1 MTTQN
6 QWHEL
11 AQQLRV
17 DSIRSTTAAGSGH
30 PTSSMSAADLMA
42 VFMSKYFRYDFDH
55 PDNPNNDRFI
65 LSKGHAC
72 PLLYAMH
79 KAAGVMS
86 DEQMMSLRQF
96 GSPVQGH
103 PVPVLPGIEV
113 ATGSLGQGLS
123 VGVGMALAGKYL
135 DQLPYRVWVLQGD
148 SETAEGSVWE
158 AFDHASY
165 YNLDNLILIIDV
177 NRLGQRGQTELG
189 WNTQAYATRARAFG
203 WHAIEIDGHDFK
215 EIEQAYGEALSI
227 HNQPV
232 VIIARTVKGK
242 GASVVENQSGWHGK
256 NLDEEKANAAIEELG
271 GQRNIQIS
279 VPKPE
284 EEGEPA
290 IIGETQP
297 LELPTYDEGENVA
310 TRTAYGKALAAI
322 GASRSDVVA
331 LDGEVSNS
339 TRAKFFAKTH
349 SDRFFEMFIAEQQM
363 LGAAMGLQARHYKPF
378 VSSFG
383 AFLSRAYDFVRMAAI
398 SRANI
403 KLSGSHAGIS
413 IGQDGPSQMALEDL
427 ASMRAVWSSTVL
439 YPCDGNQTA
448 QLVSQMVDRDGIV
461 YLRTTRM
468 KTPVIYDKA
477 EEFPIGGS
485 KVIRGSDRDQVTV
498 IGAGVT
504 LHEALKAYD
513 RLKQEGITARIID
526 AYSVKPIDTETLHQ
540 AAQDTDG
547 NLIVVEDHWLE
558 GGLGAAVQDAFA
570 GVDTS
575 PTYQGPQL
583 QLIKLAVQNMPGSGK
598 PQELM
603 HEAKIDADAIV
614 EAARS
619 LVKQPVG
626 A

>member
-1 MTTQN
+1 
-6 QWHEL
+6 
-11 AQQLRV
+11 
-17 DSIRSTTAAGSGH
+17 
-30 PTSSMSAADLMA
+30 
-42 VFMSKYFRYDFDH
+42 
-55 PDNPNNDRFI
+55 
-65 LSKGHAC
+65 
-72 PLLYAMH
+72 
-79 KAAGVMS
+79 
-86 DEQMMSLRQF
+86 
-96 GSPVQGH
+96 
-103 PVPVLPGIEV
+103 
-113 ATGSLGQGLS
+113 
-123 VGVGMALAGKYL
+123 
-135 DQLPYRVWVLQGD
+135 
-148 SETAEGSVWE
+148 
-158 AFDHASY
+158 
-165 YNLDNLILIIDV
+165 
-177 NRLGQRGQTELG
+177 
-189 WNTQAYATRARAFG
+189 
-203 WHAIEIDGHDFK
+203 
-215 EIEQAYGEALSI
+215 
-227 HNQPV
+227 
-232 VIIARTVKGK
+232 VKGK

-256 NLDEEKANAAIEELG
+256 NLDDEKANAAIEELG

-279 VPKPE
+279 VQKPE
-284 EEGEPA
+284 DEGEPA

-297 LELPTYDEGENVA
+297 LELPTYDEGEKVA

-448 QLVSQMVDRDGIV
+448 KLVGQMVDRDGIV

-468 KTPVIYDKA
+468 KTPVIYEKA

-485 KVIRGSDRDQVTV
+485 KTLRSSDRDQVTV

-513 RLKQEGITARIID
+513 QLKQEGITARIID

-540 AAQDTDG
+540 AAQDTEG

-570 GVDTS
+570 GVDTA

-614 EAARS
+614 AAARS